1 MATKTSESDNSIN
14 LLYFEASTMRN
25 LYEIMKD
32 WQNANKK
39 RLLSCSIQ
47 KELDNYCCICL
58 TNPTEVIICDG
69 DGSGCTASVNS
80 LGYLDV
86 NTH

>member
-1 MATKTSESDNSIN
+1 MSEKTSENGNSLNI
-14 LLYFEASTMRN
+14 LYFEASTMRN
-25 LYEIMKD
+25 LYENMKE
-32 WQNANKK
+32 WQNINKK

-69 DGSGCTASVNS
+69 DGNRYKAKVNFRGELVTS
-80 LGYLDV
+80 
-86 NTH
+86 